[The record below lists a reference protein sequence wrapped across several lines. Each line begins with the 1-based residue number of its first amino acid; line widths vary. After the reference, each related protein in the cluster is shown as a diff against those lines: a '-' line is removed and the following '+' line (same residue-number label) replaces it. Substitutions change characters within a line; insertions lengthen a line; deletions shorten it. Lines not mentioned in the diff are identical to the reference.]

1 MSEFFEMWSLPWHA
15 LQRSL
20 AKSGEALGVQ
30 AQAQTSPSG
39 TPPCAGAAPAAGNWL
54 MRDSLVRLA
63 PGGIPGK
70 SLGEFAGKTAPRD
83 ATFNK
88 NAA

>member
-54 MRDSLVRLA
+54 MRALSSASHPAVSPANR
-63 PGGIPGK
+63 
-70 SLGEFAGKTAPRD
+70 
-83 ATFNK
+83 
-88 NAA
+88 